1 MVRHK
6 SPSGP
11 EREFLAARARNR
23 RWLALIVPVVLAGV
37 FASFLGARVVMN
49 NDNESARQSA
59 TAASTQIA
67 STLELA
73 IQHEQDLAISFAA
86 FIHDSPT
93 ATQDQF
99 SDHVAALR
107 AFSRYPEVQ
116 GLAELLLVRQSGLK
130 SFVAKANATLPPG
143 QHFTVQLPGV
153 RPYYCFTTL
162 FSSRAGQSS
171 AFLGL
176 DLCDGTLGPLIMKA
190 RDVGDSAYL
199 PYGAGLLVL
208 GQPVYSGNAI
218 PATVRARQA
227 AFIGWIG
234 MEITPSVVLNSVLNN
249 YPRMKVLFKY
259 EGTAVRQSFEAG
271 PTSAKSPWDVINL
284 HNGWFVETYG
294 AVLTSA
300 ILTDPNAAG
309 TLFGGS
315 LFILLL
321 GYLFFALGTGR
332 SRAVQMVHER
342 TDELSHQAFHD
353 PLTGLSNRALIL
365 DRTNQMIARSRR
377 DGTPMGLLFL
387 DLDDFKFI
395 NDTLGHEAGDQLLC
409 AVGSRL
415 ANALREVDTVGRL
428 GGDEFVVLVEGFSP
442 HSGVRAAAD
451 RILELLQPPF
461 QIRASAA
468 QLDVSASIG
477 IAEGVRATPEELL
490 RDADI
495 ALYRAKETGKRCAV
509 QFTSSM
515 RDAVDQHRSLDV
527 DLRRAIENDEF
538 FLLYQPVFNLPTGAI
553 TGVEALLRWRH
564 PTRGVVQPNEFIPL
578 LESSGS
584 IVAVGRWVVE
594 TACRQGARWADQGHA
609 ITMSVNFAAAQLERD
624 DVIDDVRTALS
635 LSRLSPERLVI
646 EITETTLMIDVQQTL
661 ARLRELKAIGVRIA
675 IDDFGTGYSSFAYL
689 AQFPIDV
696 LKIDKSFI
704 SAIADSLS
712 TAAIVHTLIELGRM
726 LGLQIV
732 AEGVE
737 NDEQRRFLVSEKVST
752 VQGFL
757 FARPMEA
764 RDVER
769 LLNGTAGYSPLALAS
784 S

>member
-6 SPSGP
+6 SSAGT
-11 EREFLAARARNR
+11 EREFQAARARNR
-23 RWLALIVPVVLAGV
+23 QWLALIVPLVLAGV
-37 FASFLGARVVMN
+37 IASYFGARAILN
-49 NDNESARQSA
+49 NDNEGAHQSA

-73 IQHEQDLAISFAA
+73 IQHEQDLATSVAA
-86 FIHDSPT
+86 FISNNPT
-93 ATQDQF
+93 ATQDEF
-99 SDHVAALR
+99 SDHVGSLR

-116 GLAELLLVRQSGLK
+116 GLAELTLVPRSGLT
-130 SFVAKANATLPPG
+130 SFIAKVSATLPPG
-143 QHFTVQLPGV
+143 QHFTVQPPGV

-162 FSSRAGQSS
+162 FNSRALQSS

-176 DLCDGTLGPLIMKA
+176 DLCAGTLGPLIMKA
-190 RDVGDSAYL
+190 RDVGESAYL

-208 GQPVYSGNAI
+208 GQPVYSGSTT
-218 PATVRARQA
+218 PATVPARRAH
-227 AFIGWIG
+227 FIGWIG
-234 MEITPSVVLNSVLNN
+234 MEITPRVVLDSVLSN
-249 YPRMKVLFKY
+249 YPKLKVLFKY
-259 EGTAVRQSFEAG
+259 EGTAVQQTFEAG
-271 PTSAKSPWDVINL
+271 PTSARSRWDVINL

-294 AVLTSA
+294 AKLTNG
-300 ILTDPNAAG
+300 ILTDPQAAG

-315 LFILLL
+315 LFILVL

-353 PLTGLSNRALIL
+353 PLTGLPNRALIL
-365 DRTNQMIARSRR
+365 DRANQMIARSRR

-428 GGDEFVVLVEGFSP
+428 GGDEFVVLVEGSSLA
-442 HSGVRAAAD
+442 SGVHVVAD
-451 RILELLQPPF
+451 RIIELLQPPF
-461 QIRASAA
+461 QIRASAT

-477 IAEGVRATPEELL
+477 IAEGVRTTPEELL

-515 RDAVDQHRSLDV
+515 RDAVDQYRSLDV
-527 DLRRAIENDEF
+527 DLHRAIENDEF
-538 FLLYQPVFNLPTGAI
+538 FLLHQPVFDLPTGAI

-564 PTRGVVQPNEFIPL
+564 PTRGVVQPDEFIPL
-578 LESSGS
+578 LESSGL
-584 IVAVGRWVVE
+584 IVAVGRWVLE
-594 TACRQGARWADQGHA
+594 TACRQGARWVDKGHSL
-609 ITMSVNFAAAQLERD
+609 TMSVNFAAAQLERD
-624 DVIDDVRTALS
+624 DVIDDVQTALA
-635 LSRLSPERLVI
+635 LSHLGPERLVI
-646 EITETTLMIDVQQTL
+646 EITESTLMIDVQQTL
-661 ARLRELKAIGVRIA
+661 ARLRQLKSIGVRIA

-704 SAIADSLS
+704 SAIAESSS
-712 TAAIVHTLIELGRM
+712 TAAIVHTLIQLGKMLELE
-726 LGLQIV
+726 IV

-737 NDEQRRFLVSEKVST
+737 NDEQRRFLVSEKVSS

-764 RDVER
+764 HDVER
-769 LLNGTAGYSPLALAS
+769 LLNGTAGSSPHAVAS